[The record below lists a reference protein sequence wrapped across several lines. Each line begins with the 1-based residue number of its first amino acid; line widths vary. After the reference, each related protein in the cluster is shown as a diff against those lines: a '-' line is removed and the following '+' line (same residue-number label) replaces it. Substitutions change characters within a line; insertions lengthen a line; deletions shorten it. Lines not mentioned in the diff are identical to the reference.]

1 LPPEK
6 RRKKKEERRREERRK
21 KKEKLIIERRRKK
34 EGKTMKGRQYFEWIK
49 CTKHKSDEKKNRIEI
64 HGTK

>member
-6 RRKKKEERRREERRK
+6 RRKKKEDRRKKK

-49 CTKHKSDEKKNRIEI
+49 CTKHKSEEEKNRIEI